1 MVILY
6 VICTLS
12 PCTLPNGGK
21 SKVTDKIKSLHV
33 PSYRKQAPASYFVS
47 YDGTTNELYEA
58 LGYGEDKDLGWGIV
72 ISLTSYVGYGS
83 KDLWEWLEIHD
94 DD

>member
-1 MVILY
+1 MVISMLY
-6 VICTLS
+6 AIVPLY
-12 PCTLPNGGK
+12 LPNGGK
-21 SKVTDKIKSLHV
+21 SKLTDKIKSLDV